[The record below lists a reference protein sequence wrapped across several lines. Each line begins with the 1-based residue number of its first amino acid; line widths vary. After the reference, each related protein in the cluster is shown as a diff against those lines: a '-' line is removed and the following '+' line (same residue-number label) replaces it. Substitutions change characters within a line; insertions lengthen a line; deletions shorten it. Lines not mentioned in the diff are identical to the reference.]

1 MSYGWRER
9 LKRAEVRLMEKLDLT
24 QEDMDH
30 IKENIGDYC
39 HESDKQAR
47 LVFGKNADLD
57 KKIEEMSEQD
67 FEEMCEGI
75 FKKIMKKLGY
85 IKVKERKKKKKKK
98 SAEQES
104 EKESSNEKEEV
115 PEERA
120 EPQTVEATNES

>member
-24 QEDMDH
+24 QEDIDH

-85 IKVKERKKKKKKK
+85 IKVKERKKKKKK
-98 SAEQES
+98 SAEKE
-104 EKESSNEKEEV
+104 EAKESSNNEEEQV
-115 PEERA
+115 TEERA
-120 EPQTVEATNES
+120 ESQTVEATNES